1 MWGKFHQD
9 QRLAHTVGRIP
20 IFIAILLTSNLANAE
35 QDAVWIGMSEPAHGE
50 REGIYRATLDMETGA
65 LSQPVLAAAIG
76 MPEFLALNRAG
87 NRLYADCRLANGDG
101 GVAAFEILEGGRG
114 LRFLNSQSTGGG
126 EACHVALD
134 RSGRCLFS
142 AQYGGGSVSAF
153 PLAPDGRI
161 QSHTALVHQSGTGPN
176 RERQE
181 GPHPHWVGTDPANR
195 FLFVPDLGS
204 DQVMVY
210 EIDRSACTLKAHGAG
225 HCSPGSGPRHFVFHP
240 NGRFAYVIN
249 ELTITVTA
257 FSYDSAAGTLDE
269 IQTIDSLP
277 EKVHKVFSS
286 GSEICIHPSGH
297 FLYAANRGDDSIT
310 VFGVNPE
317 TGRLTYVEREPIRGS
332 HPRCFNLDPSGKWL
346 LAAGRDSNTI
356 SVFRIDAQTGRLVYN
371 EQIVNSPAPI
381 CIEMQAMR

>member
-1 MWGKFHQD
+1 MHLK
-9 QRLAHTVGRIP
+9 
-20 IFIAILLTSNLANAE
+20 
-35 QDAVWIGMSEPAHGE
+35 
-50 REGIYRATLDMETGA
+50 
-65 LSQPVLAAAIG
+65 
-76 MPEFLALNRAG
+76 
-87 NRLYADCRLANGDG
+87 GD
-101 GVAAFEILEGGRG
+101 
-114 LRFLNSQSTGGG
+114 
-126 EACHVALD
+126 
-134 RSGRCLFS
+134 
-142 AQYGGGSVSAF
+142 
-153 PLAPDGRI
+153 
-161 QSHTALVHQSGTGPN
+161 
-176 RERQE
+176 
-181 GPHPHWVGTDPANR
+181 
-195 FLFVPDLGS
+195 
-204 DQVMVY
+204 
-210 EIDRSACTLKAHGAG
+210 GAG

-346 LAAGRDSNTI
+346 LAAGRNSNTI

>member
-1 MWGKFHQD
+1 MVTVASRLSKSWKEGGAYDFSTRS
-9 QRLAHTVGRIP
+9 RLAVEKLVTWLSI
-20 IFIAILLTSNLANAE
+20 
-35 QDAVWIGMSEPAHGE
+35 D
-50 REGIYRATLDMETGA
+50 RE
-65 LSQPVLAAAIG
+65 LSVL
-76 MPEFLALNRAG
+76 
-87 NRLYADCRLANGDG
+87 
-101 GVAAFEILEGGRG
+101 
-114 LRFLNSQSTGGG
+114 
-126 EACHVALD
+126 
-134 RSGRCLFS
+134 
-142 AQYGGGSVSAF
+142 GSVRRRLRVGVPACPRWADSIAY
-153 PLAPDGRI
+153 RI
-161 QSHTALVHQSGTGPN
+161 GTSVGNGPN

-210 EIDRSACTLKAHGAG
+210 GIDKARAPLKAHGSG

-332 HPRCFNLDPSGKWL
+332 HPHCFNLDPSGKWL
-346 LAAGRDSNTI
+346 LATRHDWNTI
-356 SVFRIDAQTGRLVYN
+356 SVFRINAQLGRLVYN
-371 EQIVNSPAPI
+371 EQIVNSPAPLRFALR
-381 CIEMQAMR
+381 CRPMR